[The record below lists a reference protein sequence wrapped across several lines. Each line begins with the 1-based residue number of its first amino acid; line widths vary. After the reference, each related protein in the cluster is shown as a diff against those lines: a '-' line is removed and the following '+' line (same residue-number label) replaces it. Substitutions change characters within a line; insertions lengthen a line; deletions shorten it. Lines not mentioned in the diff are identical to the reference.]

1 MKTDSRLNCIRAV
14 AVVMIVFCHFFQIIG
29 LLDVAF
35 WLNTGVQIF
44 FVLSAYLMSQKQFSS
59 RGDVWQFY
67 KKRILRIMIPMWI
80 YTACLVLVLLVLR
93 IHIAPIAILLYA
105 LGLAGFAP
113 SGILGLGHF
122 WYITVILICYLLVPL
137 MDKLSRNRNRWL
149 WTVLIS
155 LLGLAL
161 MTLVGKS
168 AYGVNLALF
177 LFTYMYFRTQSEP
190 ITGKVPAL
198 WAIPTVLFSILRLY
212 LDGYDFANVQLCSLY
227 DGIFVTTTKCLL
239 GLWLFFMG
247 MKVLKNSTNGRLT
260 HYLSTRSYEI
270 YLTHQFILLAVN
282 EYLPL
287 PQKGTAIGAVIM
299 CLISVVLI
307 FANTEALAWLM
318 RLFRKT
324 KVKTG

>member
-1 MKTDSRLNCIRAV
+1 
-14 AVVMIVFCHFFQIIG
+14 
-29 LLDVAF
+29 
-35 WLNTGVQIF
+35 
-44 FVLSAYLMSQKQFSS
+44 
-59 RGDVWQFY
+59 
-67 KKRILRIMIPMWI
+67 MIPMWI

-137 MDKLSRNRNRWL
+137 MDSLSRNRNRWL

-177 LFTYMYFRTQSEP
+177 LLTYMYFHTQSEP

-212 LDGYDFANVQLCSLY
+212 LDGYDFVNAQLYSLY

-247 MKVLKNSTNGRLT
+247 MKVLKNGTNDRLT

-282 EYLPL
+282 EYVLPYIKSVPFSKIASL
-287 PQKGTAIGAVIM
+287 LLSIVMIVINVELLRVLLVGTKRV
-299 CLISVVLI
+299 
-307 FANTEALAWLM
+307 FASCKHANKE
-318 RLFRKT
+318 
-324 KVKTG
+324 